1 MTKKGFTLVELL
13 AVVVLITL
21 ITIIGSVG
29 ITGVKNSINKNMLE
43 SKIYLIE
50 SEAARYGEDHKN
62 RFLKLPDTDEFVCEI
77 DGVKHSKCLK
87 NVKVQELI
95 DRGYI
100 QTKETIILPDG
111 NEKKVMI
118 NNTKDEED
126 EGYYLND
133 LFVYIYLEDN
143 NFYAKLMIE
152 E

>member
-77 DGVKHSKCLK
+77 DGVKHSKCL
-87 NVKVQELI
+87 NVSVGRLI
-95 DRGYI
+95 ERGYI
-100 QTKETIILPDG
+100 QTKETRKSPDG
-111 NEKKVMI
+111 NEEKVLI
-118 NNTKDEED
+118 NNTKNEED
-126 EGYYLND
+126 EGYYLNESI
-133 LFVYIYLEDN
+133 VYIYLEDN